1 MTTFDR
7 FSDRAQLV
15 LRYAQDEAQRF
26 NHTHI
31 GTEHLLLGLV
41 REEESAA
48 AAALLRMGLSRPK
61 ARAAVEFIVGRG
73 EEVAGQ
79 VSGLTRRA
87 KATLELALEE
97 SNRLGHDC
105 VGPEHVL
112 LAMIREG
119 GGIGLG
125 ILSSHDVDLKTLRS
139 TVLQSLGI
147 TEPDEPDT
155 DTPPGHAPGTAGVDP
170 DG

>member
-15 LRYAQDEAQRF
+15 LRYAQEEAQRF

-31 GTEHLLLGLV
+31 GTEHLLLGLI
-41 REEESAA
+41 REGESAA
-48 AAALLRMGLSRPK
+48 AVALTGMGLSRPK

-73 EEVAGQ
+73 EEVEQ

-97 SNRLGHDC
+97 SSRLGHDS

-119 GGIGLG
+119 DGIGLG
-125 ILSSHDVDLKTLRS
+125 MLKSHEIDVKALRT
-139 TVLQSLGI
+139 TVLQSLGFI
-147 TEPDEPDT
+147 EPEEPAA
-155 DTPPGHAPGTAGVDP
+155 DTPPGNG
-170 DG
+170 